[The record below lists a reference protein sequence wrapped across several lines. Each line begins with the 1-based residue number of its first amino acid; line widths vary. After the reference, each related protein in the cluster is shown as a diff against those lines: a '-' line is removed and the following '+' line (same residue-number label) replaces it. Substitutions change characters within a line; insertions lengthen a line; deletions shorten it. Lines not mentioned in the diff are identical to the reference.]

1 MLRLGEQSPPP
12 LWEGRGQDK
21 LCLQGHSAAAAEPC
35 AGRRG
40 NQWATAHQFEGRANS
55 SDIFPASS
63 GRGYLSLN
71 MDLALRCYSLF
82 RMLFLYRMFPVTG
95 SYSCYSQVL
104 ILEGGKKGKKPRWQ
118 RWRAGAEL
126 HGQSQPFP
134 VQTAFF
140 LRLIPEARY
149 GPGWAIL
156 GVQCGSLP
164 LGHQRSNLSSAKG
177 CGSAEK
183 PVCLPRA
190 WWQTERCRNRANPLA
205 WGQELPHQPLKRD
218 LTAAM
223 AADRGAV
230 VIPQSSAN
238 MFRYRPNTY
247 SL

>member
-1 MLRLGEQSPPP
+1 MLHLGEQSPPP

-21 LCLQGHSAAAAEPC
+21 LCLQGHFAAAEPC

-40 NQWATAHQFEGRANS
+40 NQWASAHQFEGHANS

-63 GRGYLSLN
+63 GKGYLSLN

-104 ILEGGKKGKKPRWQ
+104 ILEGGKKGKKPWWQ

-156 GVQCGSLP
+156 EVQCGSLP

-183 PVCLPRA
+183 LVCLLRA
-190 WWQTERCRNRANPLA
+190 WWQRAGAGTEQTPRHGGRSCPTSLRKGTSPQLWLLTEELSSFHRAV
-205 WGQELPHQPLKRD
+205 QTR
-218 LTAAM
+218 
-223 AADRGAV
+223 
-230 VIPQSSAN
+230 SAIDWIHI
-238 MFRYRPNTY
+238 
-247 SL
+247 L